1 MVVIKTIHQNHFKN
15 CTNNQQ
21 RGAQTHQ
28 AQVDR
33 PMYLQCSYLRNYLKM
48 SVICSDINIVSAIK
62 EIIAAVV
69 NLVLTT
75 IRSNAAII
83 HVVPKV

>member
-1 MVVIKTIHQNHFKN
+1 
-15 CTNNQQ
+15 
-21 RGAQTHQ
+21 
-28 AQVDR
+28 
-33 PMYLQCSYLRNYLKM
+33 M